1 MPHVNIKITREGA
14 TASQKA
20 ELIRGVTDLLMHVLD
35 KRPATTFVVI
45 DEVEKDDWGIGG
57 VPGKTPKPN
66 EARLQRHANR
76 TSRRISWDL
85 KLDHFSLSSHHQ
97 PKERSQ

>member
-1 MPHVNIKITREGA
+1 MPYVNIKITREGA

-35 KRPATTFVVI
+35 KRPATTFVVT
-45 DEVEKDDWGIGG
+45 IGALAAC
-57 VPGKTPKPN
+57 PSMNIESRTPKPN

-85 KLDHFSLSSHHQ
+85 ELDHFSLSSHHQ
-97 PKERSQ
+97 PKERPQ